1 MSIRY
6 LAVGYIT
13 IMLVMASAVAEEVKI
28 MGLTEKNAAL
38 LDGTKSLEY
47 YNVPRKLDRSLR

>member
-6 LAVGYIT
+6 LVVVYT
-13 IMLVMASAVAEEVKI
+13 ILIFVIASAVAEEVKI

-38 LDGTKSLEY
+38 LDLLSL
-47 YNVPRKLDRSLR
+47 SA